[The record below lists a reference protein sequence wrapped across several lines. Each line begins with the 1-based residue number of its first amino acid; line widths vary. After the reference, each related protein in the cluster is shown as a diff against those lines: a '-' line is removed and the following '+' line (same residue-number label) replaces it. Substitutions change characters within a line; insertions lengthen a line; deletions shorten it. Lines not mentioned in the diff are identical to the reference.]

1 MQMTGE
7 ARQRE
12 RKGGARCP
20 VQVGSRAIGSDQMS
34 VYRTHTHMG
43 RARRFSKAIHRHPLL
58 VLSRL
63 CTMPLV
69 NAPHYAPW
77 LRRALY
83 APNAGSD
90 VSRTGERPSTG
101 EAAADDASSANEQGP
116 MRRRRR
122 STAIPSVSPLARAR
136 SPPPPPPLTSERRAS
151 LVAAEALAKARRHS
165 SVRIDPLS
173 NGLIQVAPV
182 DQHISTLP
190 PYEITE
196 HGGVDRCRILS
207 DDTSAAHQ
215 VRHSSPSGGKRGR
228 RQDETPTPRDLG
240 VTARATKHGLM
251 M

>member
-7 ARQRE
+7 TCQRE

-34 VYRTHTHMG
+34 VYHTHTCMA
-43 RARRFSKAIHRHPLL
+43 RARRFSRAIHRHPLL

-83 APNAGSD
+83 APTAGSE
-90 VSRTGERPSTG
+90 VSGTGERPSTG
-101 EAAADDASSANEQGP
+101 KATDDTPSASEQGP
-116 MRRRRR
+116 MRRRRP
-122 STAIPSVSPLARAR
+122 STAIPSVSPLPRAR

-182 DQHISTLP
+182 D
-190 PYEITE
+190 
-196 HGGVDRCRILS
+196 
-207 DDTSAAHQ
+207 
-215 VRHSSPSGGKRGR
+215 
-228 RQDETPTPRDLG
+228 
-240 VTARATKHGLM
+240 
-251 M
+251 